1 VAESKKKKY
10 IVDTPS
16 FEVGVEK
23 PVRGRHQPGTY
34 MSNKQIPGSDTYIE
48 LGWIYGM
55 PDTNPYILEHTHDYD
70 EIIVHIGNDSRNR
83 EDLGAEIEVIVDG
96 EKITVDK
103 TSAIF
108 VPKGVKHGPLTWKR
122 VDRPHLEMTI
132 MLGAGK
138 VEDAKPGGYLKPQ
151 KK

>member
-1 VAESKKKKY
+1 VAESKSNKY
-10 IVDTPS
+10 IVDRPVQ
-16 FEVGVEK
+16 EVGVEK
-23 PVRGRHQPGTY
+23 PVSGRHNPSTY
-34 MSNKQIPGSDTYIE
+34 MSNKLVPGSNTYIE
-48 LGWIYGM
+48 MGWIYAM

-83 EDLGAEIEVIVDG
+83 EDLGAEIDIVIDG
-96 EKITVDK
+96 ETFSIDK
-103 TSAIF
+103 TSAVF

-122 VDRPHLEMTI
+122 VDRPHFEMTI

-138 VEDAKPGGYLKPQ
+138 VEQARPGGYLKEQ

>member
-1 VAESKKKKY
+1 MANSKY
-10 IVDTPS
+10 IVDEPT
-16 FEVGVEK
+16 FEVGVAK
-23 PVRGRHQPGTY
+23 PVRGRNHPGTY
-34 MSNKQIPGSDTYIE
+34 MSNNLIPGSNVYIE
-48 LGWIYGM
+48 LGWIYAM

-83 EDLGAEIEVIVDG
+83 DDLGAEIDVVVDG
-96 EKITVDK
+96 ETFTVDK

-132 MLGAGK
+132 MIGAGK
-138 VEDAKPGGYLKPQ
+138 LEDAVPGGQMKQY
-151 KK
+151 